1 MIRDAEHASIVASD
15 SLCSDT
21 PRPRAAYAAGTDIS
35 GRRSMS
41 ADGRLMLQVC
51 LCTHNPR
58 PEIFHRV
65 LTALRRQ
72 TEWTSFEVV
81 IIDNASQP
89 PIEEWACRN
98 ALGAETPLR
107 IERESTLG
115 IAAARVRAVATT
127 TAEWVLFVDDDTEL
141 MADYIEAGLKII
153 ADNPAIGCFGGKL
166 IVPDYLAP
174 ARWTRPLLPFL
185 AIKDLGDEPVTS
197 LADEWRHCE
206 PPTAGAF
213 VRRSVL
219 HRYLSVMRVNQMAPS
234 LGRKGHRGLRS
245 GEDALMMRGAYA
257 LGLAVSYQPTLK
269 LIHHLHPS
277 RFRFGYLLRLMWG
290 HGRTLFVL
298 DRIVAASGGRT
309 SALAQ
314 RSTVDALRILVRSTA
329 REVRKSLRYA
339 CCMLAF
345 RLGYRWELFV
355 PDLTVENLGIVP
367 DDLDQNPKARSR

>member
-1 MIRDAEHASIVASD
+1 
-15 SLCSDT
+15 
-21 PRPRAAYAAGTDIS
+21 
-35 GRRSMS
+35 MS

-58 PEIFHRV
+58 PEIFHKV

-72 TEWTSFEVV
+72 TVRTPFEV
-81 IIDNASQP
+81 IIVDNASQP

-127 TAEWVLFVDDDTEL
+127 AADWVLFVDDDTEL
-141 MADYIEAGLKII
+141 MPDYIEEGLKII
-153 ADNPAIGCFGGKL
+153 AANPTIGCFGGKL

-174 ARWTRPLLPFL
+174 ASWTSPLLPFL
-185 AIKDLGDEPVTS
+185 AIKDLGDEAVTS

-213 VRRSVL
+213 VRRPVL
-219 HRYLSVMRVNQMAPS
+219 NRYLSIMRVNQMAPS

-257 LGLAVSYQPTLK
+257 LGLAVSYQPPLK
-269 LIHHLHPS
+269 LVHHLHPS

-290 HGRTLFVL
+290 HGRTLFIL
-298 DRIVAASGGRT
+298 DRIAAANGGRT

-314 RSTVDALRILVRSTA
+314 RSTVGALRMLFRSTV
-329 REVRKSLRYA
+329 REFQKSLRYA

-355 PDLTVENLGIVP
+355 PDLTIENLGILP
-367 DDLDQNPKARSR
+367 EDLDQKSES